1 MALQKQLD
9 LALNNL
15 TREDPSL
22 RVSHDNESGQTIL
35 SGMGELHL
43 EVILERIRS
52 EYKVSFKILV
62 KDEVETKWNNFVL
75 LIRFK
80 LNFHQPKIGRLFPDR
95 GGQYHTF

>member
-1 MALQKQLD
+1 MSQQKQLD

-22 RVSHDNESGQTIL
+22 RVTMDAESGQTIL

-52 EYKVSFKILV
+52 EYKVSWFNPSCKGSAR
-62 KDEVETKWNNFVL
+62 L
-75 LIRFK
+75 LTARES
-80 LNFHQPKIGRLFPDR
+80 
-95 GGQYHTF
+95 

>member
-22 RVSHDNESGQTIL
+22 RVSNDSESGQTIL

-43 EVILERIRS
+43 EVILERIRT
-52 EYKVSFKILV
+52 EYKVSFAWP
-62 KDEVETKWNNFVL
+62 D
-75 LIRFK
+75 
-80 LNFHQPKIGRLFPDR
+80 FH
-95 GGQYHTF
+95 